1 MQYAG
6 YAHLIN
12 QDSIS
17 AIAPAIS
24 AEVRSVTRKETIGQ
38 TIAVPAKLAPAPDD
52 RLGHVLFAIKHEGI
66 NLQVLAQ
73 ALPAIPE
80 PEIRQAF
87 DASPNSQYLRKAC
100 FLWEHFTGETI
111 QRATES
117 IQQAYVPLFNPKA
130 YITGQGQK
138 NPRWRVIFNG
148 LGTLDYCITVRR
160 TRELQ
165 ALLDEHLLQ
174 KATEFTESLP
184 KDILNRTLAWA
195 YLHETRDSYAIEN
208 EAPSEDKATRFVNL
222 LKQAHS
228 PRKLD
233 EDYLVDLQNAVI
245 SNVFSQAVSFR
256 TEQNYLSNGL
266 RGALGVSYVPP
277 APELSRSLMEHLM
290 VLANQQPEDTDPLV
304 LASIVSFGFVF
315 VHPFMDGNGRLS
327 RFLFHQVLCQR
338 GALQNGLVLP
348 VSIVLR
354 QNESEY
360 LGVLQAF
367 SEQARQY
374 WDVTYIDENQFQFE
388 FKGHEALYRY
398 WDGTHCAE
406 FMARATK
413 QAIEQHLKEE
423 TVFLTRYDEIYRRI
437 DQSFD
442 IPNTDLSR
450 LVMFCLDQNGRIS
463 NHRRKQYQYKVPEEI
478 FDALEQAYRIL
489 VNEDIKPM

>member
-1 MQYAG
+1 M
-6 YAHLIN
+6 
-12 QDSIS
+12 
-17 AIAPAIS
+17 
-24 AEVRSVTRKETIGQ
+24 
-38 TIAVPAKLAPAPDD
+38 
-52 RLGHVLFAIKHEGI
+52 
-66 NLQVLAQ
+66 
-73 ALPAIPE
+73 
-80 PEIRQAF
+80 
-87 DASPNSQYLRKAC
+87 
-100 FLWEHFTGETI
+100 
-111 QRATES
+111 
-117 IQQAYVPLFNPKA
+117 
-130 YITGQGQK
+130 
-138 NPRWRVIFNG
+138 
-148 LGTLDYCITVRR
+148 
-160 TRELQ
+160 
-165 ALLDEHLLQ
+165 
-174 KATEFTESLP
+174 
-184 KDILNRTLAWA
+184 
-195 YLHETRDSYAIEN
+195 
-208 EAPSEDKATRFVNL
+208 NL

-266 RGALGVSYVPP
+266 RGALGVTYVPP
-277 APELSRSLMEHLM
+277 APELSRSLMEQLM
-290 VLANQQPEDTDPLV
+290 ALANQPPEEVDSLV

-354 QNESEY
+354 LNESEY

-423 TVFLTRYDEIYRRI
+423 TVFLTRYDEIYRSI
-437 DQSFD
+437 DRVFD

-463 NHRRKQYQYKVPEEI
+463 NHRRKQYRYRVPEDI
-478 FDALEQAYRIL
+478 FDALEQAYQSATAEGSEP
-489 VNEDIKPM
+489 V

>member
-17 AIAPAIS
+17 AIAPEIS
-24 AEVRSVTRKETIGQ
+24 VEVRSVTRKEIIGQ
-38 TIAVPAKLAPAPDD
+38 TIAVPAKLVPSPDD

-87 DASPNSQYLRKAC
+87 DVAPNSQYLRKAC
-100 FLWEHFTGETI
+100 FLWEHVTGETI
-111 QRATES
+111 QRATEN
-117 IQQAYVPLFNPKA
+117 IRQAYVPLFNTKD

-160 TRELQ
+160 TGELQ
-165 ALLDEHLLQ
+165 ALLDEGLLQ

-184 KDILNRTLAWA
+184 KDILSRTLAWA

-266 RGALGVSYVPP
+266 RGALGVTYVPP
-277 APELSRSLMEHLM
+277 APELSRTLMDCLME
-290 VLANQQPEDTDPLV
+290 LANQPPDEVDPLV
-304 LASIVSFGFVF
+304 LASIVSFVFVF

-327 RFLFHQVLCQR
+327 RFLVQHVLDQH
-338 GALQNGLVLP
+338 GALKNGLVLP

-354 QNESEY
+354 QNESGY
-360 LGVLQAF
+360 LNVLQQF
-367 SEQARQY
+367 SEPAREH
-374 WDVTYIDENQFQFE
+374 WGVTFVDENQFQFE
-388 FKGHEALYRY
+388 FTGHDALYRY
-398 WDGTHCAE
+398 WDGTQCAE

-437 DQSFD
+437 DQAFD

-450 LVMFCLDQNGRIS
+450 LVMFCLEKNGRLS
-463 NHRRKQYQYKVPEEI
+463 RRRRKQYQHRVPEEV
-478 FDALEQAYRIL
+478 FDALEQVYQSVVAAS
-489 VNEDIKPM
+489 